1 MFTSQML
8 FFLTLSAFDASGQ
21 QSSLTRSLPLTIL
34 LLINY
39 LHSFEYRQIV
49 VIVNQKGSEQQQFT
63 LVIILYFYKHS

>member
-63 LVIILYFYKHS
+63 LVIILYFYKLA